1 MNLRRYHLPTWK
13 NFLEGRRNPGE
24 VLLSGGIRI
33 RVLRHQGNWEY
44 KNSREAAA
52 KSKRHITVCIEAS
65 GVCDWLLNHARI
77 GWNFMRSCSK
87 RLGALSRTSLEL
99 TWEWGIFEFQLA
111 RDLVEHL
118 RHQKILKYT
127 DLIVKLS

>member
-1 MNLRRYHLPTWK
+1 MNLRRYCLSTWK

-24 VLLSGGIRI
+24 VLLSGGMRI
-33 RVLRHQGNWEY
+33 RVLGHQGNWKY

-52 KSKRHITVCIEAS
+52 KSKRSITVCIEVS
-65 GVCDWLLNHARI
+65 GVHDWLLNHARI
-77 GWNFMRSCSK
+77 GGNFMRSCSK
-87 RLGALSRTSLEL
+87 LQGALSWTSLEL